1 MPAAFFTI
9 LLLIRTDAP
18 TLQRVYV
25 CMPTA
30 VPTPPTSPIFS
41 SHPNAS
47 LIYRHYTDTASPR
60 SSPRRAPR
68 GARARLLYVF
78 SPSHTTSSSV
88 LVAASAASAANLLP
102 PGPYCFSRK
111 AANAALS
118 AAFCQVAVGCLCCRT
133 LLPRPPPQL
142 PPPRPRPLKMAPR
155 PPRRATPAQPTS
167 QATDLWSQDAS
178 QESDVWSILF
188 KVRGCGAPYSKLRN
202 PAVGSVS

>member
-1 MPAAFFTI
+1 M
-9 LLLIRTDAP
+9 
-18 TLQRVYV
+18 YV
-25 CMPTA
+25 CPPLFPRHQLPQFFPATPMPHSSTDTI
-30 VPTPPTSPIFS
+30 PTPP
-41 SHPNAS
+41 
-47 LIYRHYTDTASPR
+47 RHA
-60 SSPRRAPR
+60 APR
-68 GARARLLYVF
+68 VALLAALARVVLYVF

-178 QESDVWSILF
+178 QESDCVVNFVQSKGLWSPLF
-188 KVRGCGAPYSKLRN
+188 KVEKPGCR
-202 PAVGSVS
+202 